1 MRSVRPSTMGA
12 SASPARRGY
21 LNDVAAGVGTDLRL
35 DGGRVV
41 DTGSNL
47 NDDETVPTT
56 TVYTTPTP
64 SEPAE
69 PDESPAGT
77 VQPSDTETPVGR
89 RLSFR
94 VQDTSGNDRRV
105 ESLEWDLGDG
115 TNASGGT
122 SPTATTP
129 LESIR

>member
-1 MRSVRPSTMGA
+1 MCDTEQIDLILVCRRALELAVNDTNNADAFTLLLFVSTSEPMRSVRPSTVGT

-56 TVYTTPTP
+56 TAYTAPTP

-69 PDESPAGT
+69 PDES
-77 VQPSDTETPVGR
+77 
-89 RLSFR
+89 SF
-94 VQDTSGNDRRV
+94 VPGSGYF
-105 ESLEWDLGDG
+105 G
-115 TNASGGT
+115 
-122 SPTATTP
+122 
-129 LESIR
+129 